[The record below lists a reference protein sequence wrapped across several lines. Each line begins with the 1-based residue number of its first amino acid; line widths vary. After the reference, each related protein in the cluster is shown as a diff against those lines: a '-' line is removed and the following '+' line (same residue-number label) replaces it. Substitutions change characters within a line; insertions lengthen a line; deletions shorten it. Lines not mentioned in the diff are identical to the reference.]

1 MPESRLGLCFSLLE
15 MPLLVCAPVAIVGT
29 NISFDTTGAGGDL
42 ETKQVLQEC
51 RTYFHIILCRNSLH
65 QFFRFT

>member
-1 MPESRLGLCFSLLE
+1 MPEFRLGLCFSLLE

-51 RTYFHIILCRNSLH
+51 RTYFPYYIMQEFITPI
-65 QFFRFT
+65 F